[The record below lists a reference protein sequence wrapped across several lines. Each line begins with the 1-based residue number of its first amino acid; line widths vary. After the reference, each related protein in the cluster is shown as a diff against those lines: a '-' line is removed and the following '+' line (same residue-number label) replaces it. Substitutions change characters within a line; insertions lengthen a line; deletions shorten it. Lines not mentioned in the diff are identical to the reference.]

1 MIYKDDGRYFT
12 QEAYYQLERH
22 RKMAKEG
29 DYSFVGAGNSAKMY
43 KVIGRVSSGLD
54 ISDTIFAMSESDAY
68 NHAMDVFEDK
78 VFSWG
83 NCEGLLESI
92 TTIEVTRCY

>member
-43 KVIGRVSSGLD
+43 TVIGRVSSG
-54 ISDTIFAMSESDAY
+54 
-68 NHAMDVFEDK
+68 
-78 VFSWG
+78 
-83 NCEGLLESI
+83 
-92 TTIEVTRCY
+92 